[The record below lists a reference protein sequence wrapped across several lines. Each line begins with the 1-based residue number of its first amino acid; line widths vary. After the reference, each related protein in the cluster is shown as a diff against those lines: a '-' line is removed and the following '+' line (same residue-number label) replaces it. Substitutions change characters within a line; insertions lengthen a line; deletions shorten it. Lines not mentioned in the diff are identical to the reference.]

1 MTATK
6 FITHLLEGVGVEQR
20 STDGYVNATKLSK
33 AYLAKS
39 GKRRDISEW
48 LSNKD
53 TKEVLES
60 VSGLTGYPVERLVIT
75 IKTGPNEHRGT
86 YIHPDLVPSFTSW
99 LEAGGRKRPSDA
111 IYLIQ
116 ADGTSI
122 FKIGIATDPS
132 DRLSHM
138 QVGSPLRLNMVRVAY
153 RSDARD
159 VERRLHEQLDEYRT
173 HGEWFSLP
181 APDVIAL
188 FASETGAA
196 DLVMWQAFGKEIT
209 GHDPTVRR
217 GMFSATQ
224 VESLHH
230 AKGGK
235 RTIAEWVADEMTACK
250 LDALQE
256 RYGIPSADL
265 ITEPSPD
272 VYIHPRLYLGLL
284 CWIDD
289 DFGLAV
295 EDFIAGIEQATGRSL
310 F

>member
-1 MTATK
+1 MTKNK
-6 FITHLLEGVGVEQR
+6 FITHQLQGVEISQR
-20 STDGYVNATKLSK
+20 FSDGYLNATALSK
-33 AYLAKS
+33 AYLAKT
-39 GKRRDISEW
+39 GKRREPNDW
-48 LSNKD
+48 LRQVR
-53 TKEVLES
+53 TQE
-60 VSGLTGYPVERLVIT
+60 T
-75 IKTGPNEHRGT
+75 IKHLSETTGVPIAALTFMTEGRKGGT
-86 YIHPDLVPSFTSW
+86 FIHPDLAPAFIEW
-99 LEAGGRKRPSDA
+99 LEMGGRNRPSDA
-111 IYLIQ
+111 VYLIQ
-116 ADGTSI
+116 ANGTSI
-122 FKIGIATDPS
+122 FKIGIASDPN
-132 DRLSHM
+132 DRLARM
-138 QVGSPLRLNMVRVAY
+138 QVGSPLRLDMVRVAY

-188 FASETGAA
+188 FVAETGAA
-196 DLVMWQAFGKEIT
+196 DLTMWQAFGKEIT
-209 GHDPTVRR
+209 GHDPIVRR

-235 RTIAEWVADEMTACK
+235 RTIAEWVADEATASK
-250 LDALQE
+250 VSALQE

-295 EDFIAGIEQATGRSL
+295 EDFIAGIEQVTGRSL